1 MMDYLKRARE
11 VIDIEI
17 EGLEKLK
24 TLIDGDF
31 VKAVDLILETVA
43 NGGKIVI
50 TGVGKNIHVGAKMAA
65 TLTSVGTPACVMHA
79 IEAMHGDFGMLAP
92 ADVVMAMSY
101 SGASNELTDLLPAI
115 KRCGNKIIGL
125 TGVMDSPLADHCDL
139 LLPITVDR
147 EACPFGMAPTTSTTV
162 TMALGDALAMVLID
176 AQGFKLED
184 YAKRHPGGA
193 IGRTLLLKVKD
204 IMRTGDRLA
213 KVTVGSL
220 VKDAVA
226 AMTRAKSGCV
236 AIVTEANSLVGIFTD
251 GDLRRHLI
259 SSPNIL
265 EMSVDSIMTANP
277 VSLNYDQLAVDIL
290 KIYEDR
296 NIDDLIVLDD
306 DGRVVGSVDIVDLPK
321 MKII

>member
-1 MMDYLKRARE
+1 MDYLKRARE

-24 TLIDGDF
+24 TLLNEHFIQT
-31 VKAVDLILETVA
+31 VDLILETVK

-65 TLTSVGTPACVMHA
+65 TLTSVGTPATVMHA

-92 ADVVMAMSY
+92 NDLVLAMSY

-115 KRCGNKIIGL
+115 KRSGNKIVGV
-125 TGVMDSPLADHCDL
+125 TGVMDSPLAEHCDL
-139 LLPITVDR
+139 VLPITIDR

-204 IMRTGDRLA
+204 IMRTGERLA
-213 KVTVGSL
+213 KVPLGSS
-220 VKDAVA
+220 VKAAIAV
-226 AMTRAKSGCV
+226 MTSAKSGCV
-236 AIVTEANSLVGIFTD
+236 AIVTENNELKGIFTD
-251 GDLRRHLI
+251 GDLRRHL
-259 SSPNIL
+259 SESPNIL
-265 EMSVDSIMTANP
+265 EMIVDDIMTP
-277 VSLNYDQLAVDIL
+277 DPISLKEDQLAVDIM
-290 KIYEDR
+290 KVYEER
-296 NIDDLIVLDD
+296 NIDDLIVLNAA
-306 DGRVVGSVDIVDLPK
+306 GKVVGSVDIVDLPK